1 MESGVSGE
9 VIDVIEVNAKSGVRK
24 FSILGEDL
32 IEFVTLYTVE
42 KTTRQIAQCH
52 SSFCNMNKCAKREV
66 ATLNTSSICTHLVKF
81 REYWEENPQLFASDQ
96 SYAVGD
102 TGFFPAEKVTTY

>member
-9 VIDVIEVNAKSGVRK
+9 VVDVIEAYAKGGVRK
-24 FSILGEDL
+24 FSIQREDS

-42 KTTRQIAQCH
+42 KTTRQIVQCH

-66 ATLNTSSICTHLVKF
+66 AKLDSNSICTHLVKF
-81 REYWEENPQLFASDQ
+81 REYCEENP
-96 SYAVGD
+96 
-102 TGFFPAEKVTTY
+102 